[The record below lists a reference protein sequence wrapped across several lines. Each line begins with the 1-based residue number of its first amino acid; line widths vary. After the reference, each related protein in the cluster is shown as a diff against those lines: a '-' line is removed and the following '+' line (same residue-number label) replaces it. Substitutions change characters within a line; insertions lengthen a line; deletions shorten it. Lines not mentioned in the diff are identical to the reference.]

1 MAVLKD
7 SKELC
12 LLINERMAKKEDLTA
27 EEKESVNALLL
38 SDIKSKLLDILQG
51 TAYGTPSIVHG
62 ILKGAEI
69 AGPAAS
75 AVPGLGIA
83 GSGIEFLRG
92 GWKGTMAVKRLTR
105 LNEVME
111 EINALKDDE
120 HEGLAEL
127 KSKFNP
133 VKQRVNKRIAH
144 NFLRSAGG
152 GLGVVGGVF
161 VVVGAAT
168 TAASAVAVTGGII
181 LIPAAI
187 IGGALAAR
195 MLYGQWRAKKE
206 SRQQLSEYLYETS
219 LQDGKTGESAQKI
232 VLAII
237 GNEKYL
243 GLPKE
248 KLIDLIARKIKST

>member
-1 MAVLKD
+1 
-7 SKELC
+7 
-12 LLINERMAKKEDLTA
+12 
-27 EEKESVNALLL
+27 
-38 SDIKSKLLDILQG
+38 
-51 TAYGTPSIVHG
+51 
-62 ILKGAEI
+62 
-69 AGPAAS
+69 
-75 AVPGLGIA
+75 LGIA

-161 VVVGAAT
+161 LAVGAAS
-168 TAASAVAVTGGII
+168 TAATAVAFTGGII
-181 LIPAAI
+181 LIPAGI

-195 MLYGQWRAKKE
+195 MLYGQIRAKKE

-219 LQDGKTGESAQKI
+219 LQDGKTGESAKKI

-237 GNEKYL
+237 GNEKYMN
-243 GLPKE
+243 LPKE
-248 KLIDLIARKIKST
+248 KLIDLIFRKIKTT